1 MGGHRLT
8 HLDDLERVP
17 LEHGVWRPIRRA
29 LGITGFG
36 VNAYSAE
43 RAGDALIEPHDE
55 TSPGAGGHEELYVVV
70 EGAATFTVDAERVDA
85 PAGTLLLVEPE
96 TRREAVAAA
105 DDTTVL
111 VVGGKPGAAIPPSPF
126 EYWYAAIPAE
136 RRGDFGRAYAI
147 AAEGLE
153 HWPDHG
159 TLHYALACYAA
170 REGRADRALDHL
182 RTAFANDP
190 RTREWAREDSD
201 LDSIR
206 DDPAFPDLDP
216 GVPR

>member
-1 MGGHRLT
+1 M
-8 HLDDLERVP
+8 HLGDLERIP
-17 LEHGVWRPIRRA
+17 FDEGIWRPIRRE

-43 RAGDALIEPHDE
+43 RSGDALIEPHDE

-70 EGAATFTVDAERVDA
+70 EGAAAFTVDDERVDA
-85 PAGTLLLVEPE
+85 PAGTLLLVEPG

-111 VVGGKPGAAIPPSPF
+111 VVGGKPGTAMPPSPF

-136 RRGDFGRAYAI
+136 GRGDFERAYEI

-159 TLHYALACYAA
+159 TLHYALACYSA
-170 REGRADRALDHL
+170 RGGHADRALDHL

-190 RTREWAREDSD
+190 RTREWARDDSD
-201 LDSIR
+201 LDPIR
-206 DDPAFPDLDP
+206 DHPAFADLDP
-216 GVPR
+216 GVPE

>member
-1 MGGHRLT
+1 MSGHRLT
-8 HLDDLERVP
+8 HLHDLERVP

-29 LGITGFG
+29 LDITGFG

-43 RAGDALIEPHDE
+43 RSGDALIEPHDE

-111 VVGGKPGAAIPPSPF
+111 VVGGKPGTAMPPSPF
-126 EYWYAAIPAE
+126 EYWYAAIPAHE
-136 RRGDFGRAYAI
+136 AGEHRRAYEI

-153 HWPDHG
+153 HYPEHG
-159 TLHYALACYAA
+159 TLHYALACEAA
-170 REGRADRALDHL
+170 MSGERERAIGHL

-201 LDSIR
+201 LDSLR
-206 DDPAFPDLDP
+206 DDPLLS
-216 GVPR
+216 G